1 MVTWGSKDNGG
12 DLSSRKEGL
21 SGVKKIYS
29 TSRAFAA
36 VLWDET
42 VVTWGHEGCGG
53 NSFQH
58 VCDECCNR
66 TPWSSNVR

>member
-1 MVTWGSKDNGG
+1 VVTWGSKDNGG
-12 DLSSRKEGL
+12 DLSGRKKGL

-36 VLWDET
+36 LLWDET

-53 NSFQH
+53 NS
-58 VCDECCNR
+58 
-66 TPWSSNVR
+66 SNVKKALVGVVKIYATKY